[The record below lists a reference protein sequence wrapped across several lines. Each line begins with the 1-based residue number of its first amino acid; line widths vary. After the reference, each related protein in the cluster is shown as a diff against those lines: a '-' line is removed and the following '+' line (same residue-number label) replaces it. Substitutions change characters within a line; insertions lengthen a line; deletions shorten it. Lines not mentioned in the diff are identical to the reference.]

1 MSNQD
6 TNELVNEKL
15 DDEVFEIEMI
25 EWLDDL
31 EKEEEED
38 ITWHKLDT
46 KIRENDWED
55 NYFDE
60 TYFEN

>member
-1 MSNQD
+1 MSTQE
-6 TNELVNEKL
+6 NEEIENEKL
-15 DDEVFEIEMI
+15 DDEVFDIEMI

-31 EKEEEED
+31 EKKEEEE

-46 KIRENDWED
+46 RIRENDWED

-60 TYFEN
+60 TYFE